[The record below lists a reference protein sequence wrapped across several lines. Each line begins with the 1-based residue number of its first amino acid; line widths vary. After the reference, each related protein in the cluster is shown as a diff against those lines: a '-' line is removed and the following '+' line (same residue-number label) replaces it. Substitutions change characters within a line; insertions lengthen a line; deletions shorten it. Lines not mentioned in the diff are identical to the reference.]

1 MYSLL
6 DVRTIGNY
14 NQGKYINSKFEHF
27 ENLNSKSNW

>member
-14 NQGKYINSKFEHF
+14 NQGKYISNKLQHF
-27 ENLNSKSNW
+27 DNLNSKSDW